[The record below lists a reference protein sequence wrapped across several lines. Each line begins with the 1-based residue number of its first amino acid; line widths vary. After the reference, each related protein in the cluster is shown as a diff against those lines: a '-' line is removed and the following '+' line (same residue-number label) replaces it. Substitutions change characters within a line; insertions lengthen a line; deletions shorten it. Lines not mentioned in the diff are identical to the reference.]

1 MPARRAAC
9 CCCLRPHCTQ
19 VEADLARGASLEAFR
34 RLLLLV
40 LLQDPVLADAGPL
53 SPPQLLTLEELL
65 LALPPGTSEAGML
78 LSTVPSLL
86 RMTNTGAAVISG
98 ACKRTAK

>member
-1 MPARRAAC
+1 M
-9 CCCLRPHCTQ
+9 
-19 VEADLARGASLEAFR
+19 ARGASLEAFR

-40 LLQDPVLADAGPL
+40 LLQDPVLADPGPL
-53 SPPQLLTLEELL
+53 RPPQLLTLEELL
-65 LALPPGTSEAGML
+65 LALPPGASEAGML

-98 ACKRTAK
+98 TACALARGAAVC